1 MRPYYVRAGSG
12 LTNNS
17 ALGKSSPPTGSG
29 MAERSKTSSG
39 AFYLWSAAARS
50 AEKFF
55 RAAPAPAPI
64 SEIWL
69 AARKALELSR
79 FTRAKNPPCTSHL
92 RNKKARD
99 LLLQP

>member
-1 MRPYYVRAGSG
+1 MRAGSG

-50 AEKFF
+50 SEAGFGA
-55 RAAPAPAPI
+55 RAAPGRVFI
-64 SEIWL
+64 VKL
-69 AARKALELSR
+69 G
-79 FTRAKNPPCTSHL
+79 
-92 RNKKARD
+92 
-99 LLLQP
+99 